1 MSEERDN
8 NRLIARVDE
17 LIKRQQEAGEEVPLL
32 TDVVAH
38 QAPPPAPE
46 AQPNEEALAAE
57 LERALVT
64 RLAPELDRRLG
75 VLRADLEKE
84 LRRAVREAVSN
95 ALAVRKPEPPQS

>member
-1 MSEERDN
+1 MSEEREN

-17 LIKRQQEAGEEVPLL
+17 LIKRQQAAGEEVPLL

-38 QAPPPAPE
+38 QAPPPEPQGE
-46 AQPNEEALAAE
+46 VNEETLAAD
-57 LERALVT
+57 LERALVA

-84 LRRAVREAVSN
+84 LRRAVRDAVAN
-95 ALAVRKPEPPQS
+95 ALAARKTEPPQS